1 MKSDKI
7 VIDNIY
13 NRGSAWFGSKY
24 VKIRGEKSIQHV
36 IDFTCCLCIL
46 RIDVDF
52 RNASTITIGI
62 LGLFVRLG
70 AGYFKYG

>member
-24 VKIRGEKSIQHV
+24 VKYSA
-36 IDFTCCLCIL
+36 
-46 RIDVDF
+46 
-52 RNASTITIGI
+52 RN
-62 LGLFVRLG
+62 
-70 AGYFKYG
+70 

>member
-1 MKSDKI
+1 MKSEK
-7 VIDNIY
+7 VFIDNVY
-13 NRGSAWFGSKY
+13 DYGNAWIGSKY

-52 RNASTITIGI
+52 HNASTITIGI

-70 AGYFKYG
+70 AGYFRYG